1 MSEVLRSSLVKL
13 QALIG
18 LIGLVA
24 LTPLLVLAAILSRL
38 IAKLC
43 CRPKPKSI
51 EGEVA
56 VVTGAGHGL
65 GRAISLEL
73 AKKGCHIAAVDIN
86 FPGAEGTVKQIQEN
100 YKVRAKAYKANVT
113 NHRELAELNTRVV
126 GDLGPVT
133 VLVNNAGVMIH
144 RNILSPDPAE
154 VQLMIDV
161 NLTSHFWTKMVFLPP
176 MKALRRGFIVTISS
190 LAGVFPLP
198 YSTSYTASKAGT
210 MAHMRALRMELDLEK
225 QRDIHVTTV
234 LPTFLRTNDE
244 VTQMSNTIGIDEL
257 YPLISGEEVA
267 RRVVDGML
275 RGEHEITLPGLAAVL
290 YRLVFLLPAD
300 WQVRMILLLSGKR
313 FKEFTNFRS
322 PEECGESGR

>member
-1 MSEVLRSSLVKL
+1 MSEVLRNTLVKL

-18 LIGLVA
+18 LIGLAA
-24 LTPLLVLAAILSRL
+24 LTPLLILAAILSRL
-38 IAKLC
+38 IAKLWRC
-43 CRPKPKSI
+43 PKPKSI

-86 FPGAEGTVKQIQEN
+86 LSGAENTVKQIQETYN
-100 YKVRAKAYKANVT
+100 VRAKAYKANVT
-113 NHRELAELNTRVV
+113 NHGELTELNNKVV
-126 GDLGPVT
+126 ADLGPVT
-133 VLVNNAGVMIH
+133 VLINNAGVMLH
-144 RNILSPDPAE
+144 RNILNPDPAD

-176 MKALRRGFIVTISS
+176 MKALRKGFIVTISS

-198 YSTSYTASKAGT
+198 YSTAYTTSKAGT
-210 MAHMRALRMELDLEK
+210 MAHMRALRMELAMEK
-225 QRDIHVTTV
+225 QKNIHVTTV

-244 VTQMSNTIGIDEL
+244 ITEMSNTIGIEEI

-267 RRVVDGML
+267 HRVVEGML
-275 RGEHEITLPGLAAVL
+275 RGEYEITLPDLASVL
-290 YRLVFLLPAD
+290 YRLLFLLPVD
-300 WQVRMILLLSGKR
+300 WQMRLTLLLTGSR
-313 FKEFTNFRS
+313 FKEFTKMRS
-322 PEECGESGR
+322 

>member
-1 MSEVLRSSLVKL
+1 MSEVLRNTLVKL

-18 LIGLVA
+18 LIGLAA
-24 LTPLLVLAAILSRL
+24 LTPLLILAAILSHL

-43 CRPKPKSI
+43 RCPKPKSI

-86 FPGAEGTVKQIQEN
+86 LSGAEHTVKQIQETYN
-100 YKVRAKAYKANVT
+100 VRAKAYKANVT
-113 NHRELAELNTRVV
+113 KLGELVDLNNKVV
-126 GDLGPVT
+126 DDLGPVT
-133 VLVNNAGVMIH
+133 VLINNAGVMLH
-144 RNILSPDPAE
+144 RNILNPDPAD

-176 MKALRRGFIVTISS
+176 MKALRKGFIVTISS

-198 YSTSYTASKAGT
+198 YSTAYTTSKAGT
-210 MAHMRALRMELDLEK
+210 MAHMRALRMELALEK
-225 QRDIHVTTV
+225 QNNIHVTTV

-244 VTQMSNTIGIDEL
+244 VTQMSNTIGIEEM

-267 RRVVDGML
+267 HRVVGGML
-275 RGEHEITLPGLAAVL
+275 RGEHEITLPDLASVL
-290 YRLVFLLPAD
+290 YRLVFLLPVD
-300 WQVRMILLLSGKR
+300 WQMRMILLLSGSR
-313 FKEFTNFRS
+313 FKEFSNMRS
-322 PEECGESGR
+322 